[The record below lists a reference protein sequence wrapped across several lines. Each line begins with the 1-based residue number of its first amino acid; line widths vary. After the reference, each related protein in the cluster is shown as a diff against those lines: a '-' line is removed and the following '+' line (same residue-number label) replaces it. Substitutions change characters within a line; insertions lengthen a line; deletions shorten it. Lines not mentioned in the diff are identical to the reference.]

1 MKNIWLKSFLAVA
14 VLATVQTV
22 ARAEGENI
30 GFIDLDRVFN
40 EYSKTKIADAQLK
53 EQAEEFKTEHKAM
66 VEDLQKLQDE
76 FNALRDD
83 AQNTAL
89 SEDAQNDKRM
99 AAEEKLVEVREKE
112 SSIRRYDESRQK
124 QLDEQSRRMRKK
136 IVEEIQDVVS
146 KFSETQSFS
155 VVIDSSG
162 DSLNGVPV
170 VLYAD
175 PKHDITDEVL
185 EQLNKNSSGAD
196 LGLDAKDETPSE
208 ETKPEAGE

>member
-208 ETKPEAGE
+208 ETKPAAGE